1 MYLSSI
7 VLIALSYL
15 TNKDIDDN
23 STKTTISVR
32 ANNTGAKHVQ
42 QNKGEKDTND
52 QIAEIVVM
60 THINHDV
67 VKQRPWF
74 ILLSRWNNPMA

>member
-42 QNKGEKDTND
+42 QNTGEKDTKS
-52 QIAEIVVM
+52 QIAEILVIP
-60 THINHDV
+60 H
-67 VKQRPWF
+67 Q
-74 ILLSRWNNPMA
+74 SRCSEAETMVYTFE